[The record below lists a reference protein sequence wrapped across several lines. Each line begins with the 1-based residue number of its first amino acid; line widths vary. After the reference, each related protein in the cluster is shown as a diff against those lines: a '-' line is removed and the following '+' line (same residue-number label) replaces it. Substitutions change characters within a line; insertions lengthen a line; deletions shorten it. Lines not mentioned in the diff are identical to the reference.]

1 MPTTTN
7 DIEQQMAKKQAE
19 EQANRVNDANHCKH
33 LLSTLMLGERLDTG
47 PNSHVLAVPNGWI
60 FYEQHK
66 AGITSTFV
74 PAPPPTAHRTLAEKM
89 IQV

>member
-1 MPTTTN
+1 MTPDPLN
-7 DIEQQMAKKQAE
+7 DILGLQQA
-19 EQANRVNDANHCKH
+19 
-33 LLSTLMLGERLDTG
+33 
-47 PNSHVLAVPNGWI
+47 NSHVLAVPNGWI